1 MAFAAIEQSPMAV
14 AVVELDGRTIT
25 ASNRNFEALTP
36 GAGAQGRS
44 ILEWI
49 HKDDQP
55 LLRNLVGPASGLSER
70 EQKCEMR
77 IGRQPDGPWRWMLVS
92 ASIINESDAGARR
105 RALFYFLDIH
115 TQKSHELMESERAR
129 RWNYAL
135 VSSGLGV
142 WDHDYR
148 KQEFFYSQT
157 WRAMRGYASTGA
169 TPFASTEQ
177 WLQLV
182 HPDDRDF
189 VAHAIERQ
197 KAGDLHYMNFEYRE
211 RHCDGHWIWI
221 ECRGD
226 AVEYFP
232 DNRPSRIIGTDQD
245 VTDRK
250 NAEAMLAHT
259 RQRLEMALTTSRI
272 GVFEHDR
279 ATGIVSADARICE
292 IYGFD
297 DQPES
302 FDIQRVFDLLHPE
315 DLKRTLARS
324 AELVAGSEPISAEFR
339 IYRENDGAMRHIR
352 HLLRLHIGE
361 DGEET
366 IVGIN
371 WDVTEEVRLR
381 QDLVTAKQLAEARNF
396 ELDRAKS
403 DIEYAALHDYLTAL
417 PNRRYLEDELERRAE
432 IAAASD
438 LKVGLL
444 QIDIDDFKGI
454 NSSYG
459 HGAGDRVLSH
469 SAQTLLD
476 MSKHNDFVARMGGD
490 EFAMIISYEGGSDR
504 LEQTARRIQL
514 ELAKPIA
521 LNDGRVR
528 LSASIGIATLKEE
541 GADAAAAMLRDSDHA
556 LKHAKSKGLGQI
568 AFYTPSIRVT
578 DTADRKPAD
587 QLMQAIEQND
597 FLPYYQPQYDAKTF
611 EIQGIETLARW
622 RQTDGSL
629 GEPSSFIPL
638 AQSLNIMNMIDAS
651 ILSQALEDHRHWRE
665 SGLAPPRLSLNLSP
679 HRLSDPALVAALQRT
694 ELPAGTLTF
703 ELLESIFLDQQDDV
717 SAYNLKQI
725 RRLGINIDVDDFGTG
740 YTSITGLLK
749 VAPNG
754 LKIARELVLPLT
766 RSHEQRAIVKSI
778 VDIGKTLNIR
788 VIAEGVETRQ
798 HARILTDLGCDA
810 LQGYWLAR
818 PMPADAMETLLRRK
832 MAEASA

>member
-1 MAFAAIEQSPMAV
+1 MAAIEQSPMAV

-25 ASNRNFEALTP
+25 ATNPNFEALAP
-36 GAGAQGRS
+36 GIVAHGRN

-49 HKDDQP
+49 HKDDHP
-55 LLRNLVGPASGLSER
+55 LLRNLVGPTSGLSGR

-92 ASIINESDAGARR
+92 ASIIQESEAGARR

-115 TQKSHELMESERAR
+115 AQKSHELLESERAR

-197 KAGDLHYMNFEYRE
+197 KAGDLRYMNFEYRE

-226 AVEYFP
+226 AVEFFP

-250 NAEAMLAHT
+250 NAEALLAHT

-302 FDIQRVFDLLHPE
+302 FEIQRVFDLVHPE
-315 DLKRTLARS
+315 DLRRTLALS
-324 AELVAGSEPISAEFR
+324 AKLEADSEPVASEFR
-339 IYRENDGAMRHIR
+339 IYRENDGALRHIR
-352 HLLRLHIGE
+352 HLVRLHIGE

-417 PNRRYLEDELERRAE
+417 PNRRYLEDELERRVE
-432 IAAASD
+432 IATASD
-438 LKVGLL
+438 LKIGLL
-444 QIDIDDFKGI
+444 QIDIDDFKAI

-459 HGAGDRVLSH
+459 HGAGDHVLTH

-476 MSKHNDFVARMGGD
+476 LSKHNDFVARMGGD
-490 EFAMIISYEGGSDR
+490 EFAMIISYDGGRER
-504 LEQTARRIQL
+504 LEQTAKRIQL

-528 LSASIGIATLKEE
+528 LSASIGIATLK
-541 GADAAAAMLRDSDHA
+541 GKSADAAAMLRDSDHA
-556 LKHAKSKGLGQI
+556 LKHAKSKGQGQI
-568 AFYTPSIRVT
+568 AFYTPGVRIT
-578 DTADRKPAD
+578 DVIDRKPAD
-587 QLMQAIEQND
+587 ELMQAIDQND
-597 FLPYYQPQYDAKTF
+597 FVPYYQPQYDAETF
-611 EIQGIETLARW
+611 DIHGIETLARW
-622 RQTDGSL
+622 QRPDGSL

-651 ILSQALEDHRHWRE
+651 ILSQALEDHRQWRE
-665 SGLAPPRLSLNLSP
+665 SGLAPPRLSVNLSP
-679 HRLSDPALVAALQRT
+679 HRLSDPALVPALQRT
-694 ELPAGTLTF
+694 ELPVGTLTF

-766 RSHEQRAIVKSI
+766 RSHEQRAIVRSI
-778 VDIGKTLNIR
+778 IEIGKTLNIR

-798 HARILTDLGCDA
+798 HARILSDLGCDA